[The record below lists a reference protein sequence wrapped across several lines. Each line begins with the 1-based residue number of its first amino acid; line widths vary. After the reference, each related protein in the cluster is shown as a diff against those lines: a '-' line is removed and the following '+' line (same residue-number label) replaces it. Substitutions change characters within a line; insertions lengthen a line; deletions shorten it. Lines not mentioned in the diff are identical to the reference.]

1 MYRVLLEASSL
12 VGQGTFSSVVC
23 CRPGLSIINIM
34 QLFTRLA
41 ETTNQTR
48 VVRKANPTQMIEL
61 NLLYVVSMWSC
72 TFCLPLAKVRKWY
85 SRVQYNWMSTVYCSL
100 QTMYCFLH
108 ISMVMYIY
116 IYPTLF

>member
-12 VGQGTFSSVVC
+12 VGQSTFSSVVC

-48 VVRKANPTQMIEL
+48 VVRKANPTQMTEL
-61 NLLYVVSMWSC
+61 NLLYVVPAYIYVVLYFLFTPGKSTKM
-72 TFCLPLAKVRKWY
+72 
-85 SRVQYNWMSTVYCSL
+85 VQQGTVQLQVYCIL
-100 QTMYCFLH
+100 
-108 ISMVMYIY
+108 
-116 IYPTLF
+116 